1 MGMFKPNV
9 SGYNKYVQRLH
20 GCCKE
25 SCFFPSVQIIDV
37 RNTDKVEGYKWFK
50 P

>member
-20 GCCKE
+20 GRCKE
-25 SCFFPSVQIIDV
+25 SCFFFRQY
-37 RNTDKVEGYKWFK
+37 RLLT
-50 P
+50 